1 MKIIFKYIGKLYFNI
16 IFRISIFSLSNR
28 MIYFIDIDNTIANT
42 WYSYLYSG
50 YRSENKRLISLA
62 VFINMR
68 KLILRI
74 ISHHKSSKLFFISA
88 RSYKSY
94 WITYKWLKSVNIPV
108 NIFSIII
115 VGSVIEKVDFLS
127 LVTKRKNKIVF
138 IDDLS
143 YNHENG
149 MIKYYHRTIEK
160 VKNLNVRYI
169 GNECIKKIN

>member
-1 MKIIFKYIGKLYFNI
+1 M
-16 IFRISIFSLSNR
+16 
-28 MIYFIDIDNTIANT
+28 T
-42 WYSYLYSG
+42 
-50 YRSENKRLISLA
+50 
-62 VFINMR
+62 
-68 KLILRI
+68 
-74 ISHHKSSKLFFISA
+74 
-88 RSYKSY
+88 
-94 WITYKWLKSVNIPV
+94 
-108 NIFSIII
+108 
-115 VGSVIEKVDFLS
+115 VDFLS